1 METTENMN
9 IKIQNS
15 SADGTSNT
23 KGSARNLAE
32 YLEHEDKER
41 EEQGKIVFP
50 FTTSDG
56 IPVTK
61 EEVVEKIDRNKSHL
75 GKNADKFLHM
85 VISPSHKEIM
95 GMGQDEQEIYEK
107 GILYARLVADAYAQN
122 FNREDVKDADD
133 LLIFWKP
140 HFTRGDDDTLQ
151 FHLHAIISR
160 KSKDGK
166 KFLHALTPH
175 RNTEKG
181 AVQGG
186 FDRTNFFRRCEKL
199 FDKLIGYERKLAE
212 TFDYQNTMAHGTAE
226 EKAEMSMLLAKEE
239 EQELR
244 DKLAASL
251 DRRRKNKRTRSEL
264 EELSEL
270 LNQKDFSFPA
280 QKASVEEAFKVAEIG
295 KDLMASISRSAD
307 KTSLELNL
315 ACLGLSIKPIVGE
328 NGGVTDYT
336 ITHKGRQV
344 SASTLLDKGQMST
357 LLSHWEQFT
366 GQTSEQAIREQ
377 RQQNEKEAAERK
389 LKLAFEQGRER
400 NRNRGMR
407 MKR

>member
-1 METTENMN
+1 MN

-15 SADGTSNT
+15 SANGTSNT
-23 KGSARNLAE
+23 KGSARNLTE

-41 EEQGKIVFP
+41 KKQGKTVFP

-56 IPVTK
+56 IPVSK

-107 GILYARLVADAYAQN
+107 GIQYARLVADAYAQN

-133 LLIFWKP
+133 LLIYWKP

-175 RNTEKG
+175 HNTKKG
-181 AVQGG
+181 AVTTN
-186 FDRTNFFRRCEKL
+186 FDRITFFQRCEKL
-199 FDKLIGYERKLAE
+199 FDKMIGYERKLAE
-212 TFDYQNTMAHGTAE
+212 TFAFQNTMVHGTAE
-226 EKAEMSMLLAKEE
+226 EKAEMSMRLAQEE

-251 DRRRKNKRTRSEL
+251 NRRRKNKRTRSEL

-270 LNQKDFSFPA
+270 LNQKDFSFPF
-280 QKASVEEAFKVAEIG
+280 QKSSVEDAMKLAEIG
-295 KDLMASISRSAD
+295 NDLMASMSRSAD
-307 KTSLELNL
+307 KAALELNL
-315 ACLGLSIKPIVGE
+315 ACMGLSIKPVIGE
-328 NGGVTDYT
+328 NGGVADFA

-344 SASTLLDKGQMST
+344 NASTLVNDRQLFT
-357 LLSHWEQFT
+357 LLSRWEQIT
-366 GQTSEQAIREQ
+366 GQASAMSV
-377 RQQNEKEAAERK
+377 RQQKEEQAAERK
-389 LKLAFEQGRER
+389 LKLSIEQEQHRS
-400 NRNRGMR
+400 RGMR
-407 MKR
+407 LRR